1 MESDAVE
8 IRIKLSKIWL
18 ERAIF
23 IVIILIL
30 LFLVFYNPLGKYRGE
45 KSLSQ
50 ITSTGELNTQEENK
64 TTEPVIE
71 EEPIIEQEPAPE
83 PKAEETEQ
91 KLSGKAT
98 IQIGEIVLDENK
110 TKVQSISLSIDNQKK
125 IFNPLLYVYW
135 YDEST
140 EDAVKAQPN
149 GGKIN
154 FTGPIP
160 LGKVTTKKLDDELK
174 NRRLRIDDKT
184 TEIFKIELYDLSDPV
199 VALDTKTK
207 TINTD

>member
-1 MESDAVE
+1 MDQDAVE

-30 LFLVFYNPLGKYRGE
+30 LFLVFYNPLGKYRCE
-45 KSLSQ
+45 KGLSQ
-50 ITSTGELNTQEENK
+50 ITSTEELNAQEENK

-71 EEPIIEQEPAPE
+71 EEPVIEQEPAPE
-83 PKAEETEQ
+83 PEAEETEQ

-110 TKVQSISLSIDNQKK
+110 TKVQSISVSIDNQKK

-135 YDEST
+135 
-140 EDAVKAQPN
+140 
-149 GGKIN
+149 
-154 FTGPIP
+154 
-160 LGKVTTKKLDDELK
+160 
-174 NRRLRIDDKT
+174 
-184 TEIFKIELYDLSDPV
+184 
-199 VALDTKTK
+199 
-207 TINTD
+207 